1 MCTQMH
7 KRRTEE
13 SKQIHEP
20 DSDHHDPDSGSR
32 GKQVPA
38 SGAEEDTASETPRRR
53 KREALVTDG
62 STNKRDA

>member
-1 MCTQMH
+1 MH

-38 SGAEEDTASETPRRR
+38 SGAEEDTAQHRRQQR
-53 KREALVTDG
+53 KCRRIEPFGAERGGRT
-62 STNKRDA
+62 